1 MLALALSC
9 VGPAGC
15 VRPTKGQCFFNVTGG
30 PRAAGSLRPAGGA
43 APGLCAMCFLCR
55 CRGRVASCK
64 LPVASCSKFL
74 ARARRGHR
82 VMRRSPCPPH
92 PAGERRG
99 RLSSLPTANCLLY
112 FCFWALPAPRR
123 PRGPRP
129 GAPASGRGPSR
140 SPWSS
145 GQPAGRR
152 CHSGAGRLSVNQ
164 RSVLEA
170 VFGPCRHQPPV
181 DRGRGRGPGRRHIR
195 AWPRPGPLATAERPF
210 CGGIASAA

>member
-1 MLALALSC
+1 MLALSC

-74 ARARRGHR
+74 ASARRGHR

-152 CHSGAGRLSVNQ
+152 CHSGRVA
-164 RSVLEA
+164 SVLISGL
-170 VFGPCRHQPPV
+170 FWRPFLGPAGTSPPSTEGGAGARGAGIYA
-181 DRGRGRGPGRRHIR
+181 RGRGLG
-195 AWPRPGPLATAERPF
+195 GPLATAERPF